1 MRANSTARERLQYA
15 QTNAVAQHLRVEVK
29 DSGGTWRDL
38 SSYPGFDAVLSAA
51 WREGIDD
58 PHATAEVTL
67 LREQDGLSLAPL
79 MQTSALNL
87 DWGNASY
94 AALLDLTRELR
105 ISIATV
111 AADGPA
117 PVSGDWMVCFHGRID
132 QIDAA
137 AGETLRLTCRDLGG
151 QLADAWIETERVY
164 SHGTVSTLPV
174 SMRVWQP
181 GMTLVLNE
189 YILPSETKRNGRFY
203 KVTTAGTG
211 GTSEP
216 AWPTSST
223 VADGTA
229 TLTHQGTVTTT
240 GHIVETVMRNILDD
254 NGFSAVTLQVPSAS
268 TWALK
273 HYKQDRT
280 SVLEALRALA
290 LNIAWDVRYKWYAS
304 ASEFRLHFFQPDRAK
319 ATTDW
324 TFGSDD
330 YEDVRRLGLD
340 ISGIRNVVR
349 VNYPDASDLDAA
361 GNPKRKF
368 VDSTDST
375 SVSRFGRR
383 FAEVSEKDAS
393 QIDTSTEAQALAD
406 GMRKDLAWP
415 LAEQVVALCYGW
427 PWVELGDRYAFTANG
442 RHYSTTQT
450 LAVVGFEHRAE
461 RGVMR
466 TELTCRGQP
475 AGAYSEWHERSANN
489 NREDVV
495 DRDVFT
501 SQSGITVSTQP
512 VVGGVRISVTS
523 APLRGTEEPSFEYH
537 VGSTSTF
544 TVNSSSLKAVSKART
559 VELTDLIPGATY
571 YARVVPVF
579 FDGGMVRGQPSDGVS
594 FVPSRGMAAHAKAE
608 VEWGRAPINGGFE
621 TRYDTNGPPDHWFV
635 TTGTWGT
642 QFGVV
647 DGSGAVSGDRYLKY
661 LGTQVGAGSPA
672 VIESAIFTVEEGRT
686 YDMSFWVKRITTP
699 GGDMNGAVGVKWLD
713 SSQALISDDSITFSE
728 TTPTTWTKYTDLNN
742 QGGVQWLTAPSGA
755 KFARM
760 FVWAADST
768 VGGEDA
774 TWGVDQLRLEPLL
787 EANPGWYNE
796 TNVTLQA
803 SWTSVG
809 SPYQVVGY
817 MRDKNGF
824 VHIRGLIKPGT
835 TTDGTTLFTLASGY
849 RPAATEYFPTMGSH
863 SNGTRYYVL
872 IVIASDGTVKIYGA
886 GSIDASGWVTLAGIC
901 FDTR

>member
-203 KVTTAGTG
+203 KVTTAGIG
-211 GTSEP
+211 GTFEP

-254 NGFSAVTLQVPSAS
+254 NGFSSVTLQVPSAS

-280 SVLEALRALA
+280 SVLEALRTLA

-324 TFGSDD
+324 TFGPDD

-368 VDSTDST
+368 VDSTDGT

-501 SQSGITVSTQP
+501 SQAGITVSTQP

-571 YARVVPVF
+571 YARVVPVYF
-579 FDGGMVRGQPSDGVS
+579 NGGVVRGQPSDGVS
-594 FVPSRGMAAHAKAE
+594 FVPSRGTTAHMDVGPE
-608 VEWGRAPINGGFE
+608 YGRTPLNGGFE
-621 TRYDTNGPPDHWFV
+621 TRYDTNGPPDHWTV
-635 TTGTWGT
+635 DAGTWAT
-642 QFGVV
+642 HW
-647 DGSGAVSGDRYLKY
+647 DLITDSSGISGRSYLKY
-661 LGTQVGAGSPA
+661 MGVGLVGTQPIMRGG
-672 VIESAIFTVEEGRT
+672 IFSVEEGEA
-686 YDMSFWVKRITTP
+686 YDLEFWHKVFTGLATVA
-699 GGDMNGAVGVKWLD
+699 GAVGVRWLD
-713 SSQALISDDSITFSE
+713 SSLSEISYTQISLATIGSSSWLLYRLSSTTGSVQWQTAPANSRWAQVYVSAPASGSSGYDSI
-728 TTPTTWTKYTDLNN
+728 
-742 QGGVQWLTAPSGA
+742 
-755 KFARM
+755 
-760 FVWAADST
+760 
-768 VGGEDA
+768 
-774 TWGVDQLRLEPLL
+774 WGVDQIRLTKFIAPPTAWKAPSLS
-787 EANPGWYNE
+787 NSY
-796 TNVTLQA
+796 TNSGGGNSTA
-803 SWTSVG
+803 
-809 SPYQVVGY
+809 GY
-817 MRDKNGF
+817 RKDRSGR
-824 VHIRGLIKPGT
+824 VHIKGLVGGGT
-835 TTDGTTLFTLASGY
+835 GTDGTTIFTLDSGY
-849 RPAATEYFPTMGSH
+849 RPAATMHFTNYCENGS
-863 SNGTRYYVL
+863 GTRSPYLMTVN
-872 IVIASDGTVKIYGA
+872 ADGTVKLYAMGTFYNTYVAIT
-886 GSIDASGWVTLAGIC
+886 AS
-901 FDTR
+901 FDTT